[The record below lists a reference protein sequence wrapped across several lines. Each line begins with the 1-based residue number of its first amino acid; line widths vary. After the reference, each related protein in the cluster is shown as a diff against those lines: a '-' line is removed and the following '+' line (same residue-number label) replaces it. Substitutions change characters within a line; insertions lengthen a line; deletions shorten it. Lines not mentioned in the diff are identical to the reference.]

1 MKSLPAPLKM
11 LQASLAGARE
21 PQLRARLQVAIE
33 GVRALYG
40 LDNKPRHDER
50 GDMKKRKVR
59 HVQ

>member
-1 MKSLPAPLKM
+1 MKPLPAPLKK

-40 LDNKPRHDER
+40 LPERRREDR
-50 GDMKKRKVR
+50 GDLRRRRMRGR
-59 HVQ
+59 